1 MIHAAPPFSRRRF
14 ASALGTALGAA
25 ALRPSLAAA
34 AAPWPAGETQRST

>member
-25 ALRPSLAAA
+25 ALRPSLAGGGAA
-34 AAPWPAGETQRST
+34 AGRRRSSST